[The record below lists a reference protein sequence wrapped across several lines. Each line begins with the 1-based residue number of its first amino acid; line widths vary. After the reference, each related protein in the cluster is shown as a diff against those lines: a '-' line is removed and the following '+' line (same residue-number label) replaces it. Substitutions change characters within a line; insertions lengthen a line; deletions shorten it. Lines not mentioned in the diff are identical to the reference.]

1 MVQRVK
7 CIDYFCTICEM
18 VFFVEGEN
26 LNIEYEARLLNI
38 DIISTIERLEQLN
51 AKRIGTFYQKRLIY
65 DLKPPK
71 EGKWIRLRSNG
82 KESTLTIK
90 EIKTGTIDGTHELEI
105 NVSDFDDTIEI
116 LRFLGYLP
124 RSFQENFRIEYDLN
138 GVRFDL
144 DKWPMIPPLLEI
156 EGNSELSVLSA
167 FDKLGISDQQ
177 LIYLDV
183 QSIYQQKYNINL
195 NDFTE
200 LKFCKEEL
208 TFIEKWL

>member
-1 MVQRVK
+1 M
-7 CIDYFCTICEM
+7 
-18 VFFVEGEN
+18 
-26 LNIEYEARLLNI
+26 
-38 DIISTIERLEQLN
+38 
-51 AKRIGTFYQKRLIY
+51 
-65 DLKPPK
+65 
-71 EGKWIRLRSNG
+71 
-82 KESTLTIK
+82 
-90 EIKTGTIDGTHELEI
+90 
-105 NVSDFDDTIEI
+105 
-116 LRFLGYLP
+116 
-124 RSFQENFRIEYDLN
+124 
-138 GVRFDL
+138 RFDL
-144 DKWPMIPPLLEI
+144 DKWPMIPPFLEI